1 MKTRTIILL
10 AGLAFFCGCRR
21 PHPDLVPEISPPLVQ
36 EMVFSWTGRLA
47 GDGIFPCAGG
57 IGWVDE
63 SGRIVTWDPGKN
75 AAGTEIRLPF
85 PVSAPPFRQGDLLVL
100 SDARGDR
107 LLIYDLAGLKTIADL
122 RGLGVGRV
130 LGVDR
135 DCLVYLEGESL
146 AVNFWE
152 KPAGIFHLEG
162 TADKFFNCH
171 FSPERILVLG
181 RERLFTFWK
190 KTDKFTSLTLP
201 QPAAS
206 PFLYDGENIY
216 YGSARRFLV
225 KFSPADNRLAWKFKL
240 GQVLEKQPLAF
251 AGSIVA
257 GTADHNFLQ
266 VNGRGSILWW
276 QALGSTM
283 SFELVPMSGHLAAF
297 LLNGEVKFI
306 DPRRQLVTEFKSK
319 GHPLGQPLALAH
331 DVYFMLRE
339 GGAAKLQRI
348 GNRYGIDIDVEP
360 APVRWPGRSVRFAL
374 QPCNLIE
381 PAWDCVIRDAAGDLV
396 FSKSMATA
404 ERVSLAWLPLQ
415 PGKYAI
421 RVQVRA
427 LNHSELTEISI
438 QILDPQHPLP
448 GFYLHF

>member
-1 MKTRTIILL
+1 MNARTIFLL
-10 AGLAFFCGCRR
+10 AGLAFFCACRR
-21 PHPDLVPEISPPLVQ
+21 PRPELIPEISPPLVQ
-36 EMVFSWTGRLA
+36 EVVFSWAGRPA
-47 GDGIFPCAGG
+47 GDMIFPCAAG
-57 IGWVDE
+57 IGWVDA
-63 SGRIVTWDPGKN
+63 SGGIVTWDPGKK

-100 SDARGDR
+100 NDAGGDR
-107 LLIYDLAGLKTIADL
+107 LAVFDLAGLKTIAEL
-122 RGLGVGRV
+122 RGLGAGRV

-135 DCLVYLEGESL
+135 DCLVYLEGDAL

-152 KPAGIFHLEG
+152 RPAGVFRLEG
-162 TADKFFNCH
+162 AGDRFFNCY

-190 KTDKFTSLTLP
+190 KTDQFTSQALP

-206 PFLYDGENIY
+206 PFLREGETIY

-225 KFSPADNRLAWKFKL
+225 KFSPADNRLAWKFRL

-266 VNGRGSILWW
+266 VNGRGSMLWW

-283 SFELVPMSGHLAAF
+283 SFDLLPMSDHLAAF
-297 LLNGEVKFI
+297 LMNGEVKFI

-319 GHPLGQPLALAH
+319 GHPLSQPVALAH

-348 GNRYGIDIDVEP
+348 GNRYGIDIELEA
-360 APVRWPGRSVRFAL
+360 APVRWPGRSVRFSL
-374 QPCNLIE
+374 QPRNLRE
-381 PAWDCVIRDAAGDLV
+381 PAWECVIRDAAGNTV

-421 RVQVRA
+421 RVQV
-427 LNHSELTEISI
+427 HSLDRNEENEIAI
-438 QILDPQHPLP
+438 QILDPRHPVP
-448 GFYLHF
+448 GFYLQF